1 MRELRNAVE
10 RAALMAQGELIFHEH
25 FPTKVR
31 AAAENPPPPETGD
44 VEQLAEIERQAIL
57 QALRQHDFNR
67 TETAKALGISRR
79 ALLYKL
85 QRFRELGYQVE

>member
-1 MRELRNAVE
+1 ME
-10 RAALMAQGELIFHEH
+10 RAAIM
-25 FPTKVR
+25 
-31 AAAENPPPPETGD
+31 
-44 VEQLAEIERQAIL
+44 

-85 QRFRELGYQVE
+85 QRFREEGYPVDPG